1 MGVPFE
7 ISGELA
13 EAAKV
18 TAAGAFVER
27 GPANRSLGS
36 TARSSEH
43 A

>member
-18 TAAGAFVER
+18 TAA
-27 GPANRSLGS
+27 
-36 TARSSEH
+36 ARSWSVAQQIEH
-43 A
+43 